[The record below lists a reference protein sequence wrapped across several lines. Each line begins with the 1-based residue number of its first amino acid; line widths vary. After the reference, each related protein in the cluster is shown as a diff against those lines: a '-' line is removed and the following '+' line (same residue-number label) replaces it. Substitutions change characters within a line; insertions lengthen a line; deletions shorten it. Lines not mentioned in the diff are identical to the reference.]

1 MTSNKALKYWH
12 KVTGQSVYTESV
24 PRKWDCSAN
33 KIYTSWNS
41 VKCSSDLPALT
52 FIKTGDLSLVS
63 RFIPKRSILGTPLQW
78 KEAWNGLQNSLV
90 FNLGIWNARMVAANC
105 SAPLHSVVFFS
116 CSRFIAGVL
125 KINFEDGTLFR
136 IVSQKLTEVSKFYI
150 CCLENMKSHKGELNF
165 LLSVIQTTLCILV

>member
-12 KVTGQSVYTESV
+12 KVTESV

-52 FIKTGDLSLVS
+52 FIKTGDQSLVL
-63 RFIPKRSILGTPLQW
+63 RLIPKRSILGTLLQW
-78 KEAWNGLQNSLV
+78 KEAWNGLQNGLV

-116 CSRFIAGVL
+116 CSRFITRVL
-125 KINFEDGTLFR
+125 TLWRRSLSKCYLR
-136 IVSQKLTEVSKFYI
+136 IQPVPQREHHSAPLQRS
-150 CCLENMKSHKGELNF
+150 S
-165 LLSVIQTTLCILV
+165 S